1 MAWMMPQ
8 ALEYIARN
16 ESTLHLMET
25 FPIAGVDG
33 TISGRGGLIQAPL
46 VKNVIA
52 KTGSLK
58 GVYNLA
64 GFMTNAR
71 GEKVAF
77 VQFINGYSTGELEN
91 KTKRAQLVNFE
102 HKLYNAIYA
111 E

>member
-1 MAWMMPQ
+1 
-8 ALEYIARN
+8 
-16 ESTLHLMET
+16 MET

-33 TISGRGGLIQAPL
+33 TISGRGGLISPPL

-71 GEKVAF
+71 GK
-77 VQFINGYSTGELEN
+77 
-91 KTKRAQLVNFE
+91 KW
-102 HKLYNAIYA
+102 HLYNLLMATQLAIWKA
-111 E
+111 KQNVPH

>member
-1 MAWMMPQ
+1 
-8 ALEYIARN
+8 
-16 ESTLHLMET
+16 MET

-33 TISGRGGLIQAPL
+33 TISGRGSLINPPL

-71 GEKVAF
+71 GEKWLSF
-77 VQFINGYSTGELEN
+77 NLSM
-91 KTKRAQLVNFE
+91 
-102 HKLYNAIYA
+102 AIQPVI
-111 E
+111 